1 MLLTKIEQIDQ
12 KRYRIYVEEE
22 FIFLLYVTDIRKLK
36 LEEQMEITSE
46 ELEKIYIDIVLRR
59 AKMKAML
66 LLKSMDYS
74 EKGLRDKLAKLY
86 YPPKAINDALE
97 YVIGYG
103 YIDDERYARN
113 YVRFKKDT
121 QSRKQIEYTLQQKGV
136 SKDYINIAFD
146 EEYSNESNALVRAI
160 IKKVGSLER
169 IEELTA
175 DEKRKVGAYLY
186 RKGFSSQE
194 IREYISF

>member
-169 IEELTA
+169 IDELTA

>member
-1 MLLTKIEQIDQ
+1 MILTKIEQIDK
-12 KRYRIYVEEE
+12 KRYRIYVEGE
-22 FIFLLYVTDIRKLK
+22 FIFLLYVTDIRKYK
-36 LEEQMEITSE
+36 LEEQMEISSE
-46 ELEKIYIDIVLRR
+46 ELEEIYKNVVLRR

-86 YPPKAINDALE
+86 YPPKAIDDALA

-113 YVRFKKDT
+113 YVRFKKDS
-121 QSRKQIEYTLQQKGV
+121 QSRKQITFTLQQKGV
-136 SKDYINIAFD
+136 CNEFINTAFE
-146 EEYSNESNALVRAI
+146 EEYDNENNAIVRAI
-160 IKKVGSLER
+160 VKKIGSMER
-169 IEELTA
+169 LEELSV

-186 RKGFSSQE
+186 RKGFSSEE

>member
-1 MLLTKIEQIDQ
+1 MLLTKIEQIDN
-12 KRYRIYVEEE
+12 KRFRIYVEEE
-22 FIFLLYVTDIRKLK
+22 FLLLLYVTDIRKHK
-36 LEEQMEITSE
+36 LEEQMEITPE
-46 ELEKIYIDIVLRR
+46 EVDRIYTETVLRR

-74 EKGLRDKLAKLY
+74 EKGLRDKLIRLY
-86 YPPKAINDALE
+86 YPPKAIDDALE
-97 YVIGYG
+97 YVISYG

-113 YVRFKKDT
+113 YVRFKKDS
-121 QSRKQIEYTLQQKGV
+121 QSRKQIEFTLQQKGV
-136 SKDYINIAFD
+136 CKDYINIAFD

-160 IKKVGSLER
+160 IKKIGSLER
-169 IEELTA
+169 IEELSP

>member
-1 MLLTKIEQIDQ
+1 MLLTKIEQIDN
-12 KRYRIYVEEE
+12 KRFRIYVEEE
-22 FIFLLYVTDIRKLK
+22 FLLLLYVTDIRKHK
-36 LEEQMEITSE
+36 LEEQMEITPE
-46 ELEKIYIDIVLRR
+46 EVERIYTETVLRR

-74 EKGLRDKLAKLY
+74 EKGLRDKLIKLY
-86 YPPKAINDALE
+86 YPPKAIDDALE
-97 YVIGYG
+97 YVISYG

-113 YVRFKKDT
+113 YVRFKKDS
-121 QSRKQIEYTLQQKGV
+121 QSRKQIEFTLQQKGV
-136 SKDYINIAFD
+136 CKDYINIAFD

-160 IKKVGSLER
+160 IKKIGSLER
-169 IEELTA
+169 IEELSP

>member
-1 MLLTKIEQIDQ
+1 MILTKIEQIDK

-22 FIFLLYVTDIRKLK
+22 FLLLLYVTDIRKHK
-36 LEEQMEITSE
+36 LEEQMEITPE
-46 ELEKIYIDIVLRR
+46 DLEKIYMDVVLRR

-86 YPPKAINDALE
+86 YPPKAINDALD

-113 YVRFKKDT
+113 YVRFKKDS
-121 QSRKQIEYTLQQKGV
+121 QSRKQIEFTLQQKGV

-146 EEYSNESNALVRAI
+146 EEYCSESNALVRAI
-160 IKKVGSLER
+160 IKKIGSLER
-169 IEELTA
+169 IGELTA

>member
-1 MLLTKIEQIDQ
+1 MILTKIEQIDK
-12 KRYRIYVEEE
+12 KRYRIYIEEE
-22 FIFLLYVTDIRKLK
+22 FLLLLYVTDLRKHK
-36 LEEQMEITSE
+36 LEEQMEVTPE
-46 ELEKIYIDIVLRR
+46 ELEKIYKDVVLRR

-121 QSRKQIEYTLQQKGV
+121 QSRKQIEFTLQQKGV
-136 SKDYINIAFD
+136 SKDYINIAFE

-160 IKKVGSLER
+160 IKKIGSLER
-169 IEELTA
+169 IDELTV

>member
-1 MLLTKIEQIDQ
+1 MLLTKIEQIDN
-12 KRYRIYVEEE
+12 KRFRIYVEEE
-22 FIFLLYVTDIRKLK
+22 FLLLLYVTDIRKHK
-36 LEEQMEITSE
+36 LEEQMEITPE
-46 ELEKIYIDIVLRR
+46 EVERIYTETVLRR

-74 EKGLRDKLAKLY
+74 EKGLRDKLIRLY
-86 YPPKAINDALE
+86 YPPKAIDDALE
-97 YVIGYG
+97 YVISYG

-113 YVRFKKDT
+113 YVRFKKDS
-121 QSRKQIEYTLQQKGV
+121 QSRKQIEFTLQQKGV
-136 SKDYINIAFD
+136 CKDYINIAFD

-160 IKKVGSLER
+160 IKKIGSLER
-169 IEELTA
+169 IEELSP

>member
-36 LEEQMEITSE
+36 LEEQMDITPE
-46 ELEKIYIDIVLRR
+46 ELDKIYIDIVLRR

>member
-1 MLLTKIEQIDQ
+1 MILTKIEQIDK

-22 FIFLLYVTDIRKLK
+22 FLFLLYVTDLRKHK
-36 LEEQMEITSE
+36 LEEQMEITPE
-46 ELEKIYIDIVLRR
+46 EFEKIYKDTVLRR

-121 QSRKQIEYTLQQKGV
+121 QSRKQIEFTLQQKGV
-136 SKDYINIAFD
+136 CKDYINIAFE
-146 EEYSNESNALVRAI
+146 EEYCNESNALVRAI
-160 IKKVGSLER
+160 IKKIGSLER

>member
-1 MLLTKIEQIDQ
+1 MILTKIEQIDK

-36 LEEQMEITSE
+36 LEEQMEIAPE